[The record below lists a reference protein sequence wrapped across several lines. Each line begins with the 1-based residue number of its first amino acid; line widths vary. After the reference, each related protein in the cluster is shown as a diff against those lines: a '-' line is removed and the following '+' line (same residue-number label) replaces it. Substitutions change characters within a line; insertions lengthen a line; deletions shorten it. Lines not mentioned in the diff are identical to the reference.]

1 MMTELSLN
9 ILDIAENSVK
19 AGAPLTEI
27 KVMAK
32 SDANLLEIIIRDNG
46 CGMTKEQVEKALKSA
61 NLETLAV
68 FEEMTMKKPGKRTQR
83 LVYVTRRI

>member
-1 MMTELSLN
+1 MN
-9 ILDIAENSVK
+9 LDFFAEENGSYSRFN
-19 AGAPLTEI
+19 E
-27 KVMAK
+27 
-32 SDANLLEIIIRDNG
+32 EIIERVY
-46 CGMTKEQVEKALKSA
+46 TKEQVEKALKSA